1 MKIQNLVASVDLKT
15 KIPLNDILTGLEE
28 AEYEPEQFPGLV
40 YRLQEPRVSSLIFQ
54 SGKIICLGNKS
65 KANAK
70 KAISK
75 IVSRLRKIGVSV
87 PNKYKIK
94 TVNIVVTDN
103 LGKELDLG
111 ELAFQLEES
120 EYEPEQFPGLVYRI
134 FEPKVSF
141 LLFSSGRIVCAGA
154 KTMKDVRKAIDKLK
168 KRLKKV

>member
-1 MKIQNLVASVDLKT
+1 MKIQNLVASVDLKV
-15 KIPLNDILTGLEE
+15 KIPLNEILANLEE

-65 KANAK
+65 KVAAK
-70 KAISK
+70 KAIDK
-75 IVSRLRKIGVSV
+75 IVSRLRKVGVSA
-87 PNKYKIK
+87 PRKYQMKI
-94 TVNIVVTDN
+94 VNIVVTDD

-111 ELAFQLEES
+111 EMAFQLEDS

-134 FEPKVSF
+134 YDPKVSF

-154 KTMKDVRKAIDKLK
+154 KTMRDVKSAISKLR
-168 KRLKKV
+168 KRLKQF

>member
-15 KIPLNDILTGLEE
+15 KIPLNEILANLEE

-54 SGKIICLGNKS
+54 SGKIISLGNKS
-65 KANAK
+65 KADAK
-70 KAISK
+70 KAIDK
-75 IVSRLRKIGVSV
+75 IIQKLRKIGVPV
-87 PNKYKIK
+87 PRKYQMKI
-94 TVNIVVTDN
+94 VNIVVTDD
-103 LGKELDLG
+103 LGRELDLG

-134 FEPKVSF
+134 FDPKVSF

-154 KTMKDVRKAIDKLK
+154 KTMGEVRTAIEKLK
-168 KRLKKV
+168 KRLRKI